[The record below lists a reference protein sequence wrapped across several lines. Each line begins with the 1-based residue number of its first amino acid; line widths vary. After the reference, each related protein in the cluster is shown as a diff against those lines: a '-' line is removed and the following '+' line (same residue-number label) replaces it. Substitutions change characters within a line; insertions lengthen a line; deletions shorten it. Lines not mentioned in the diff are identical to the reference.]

1 MSSAGS
7 LGEADAKFPTAA
19 GHGIGP
25 EPTPENPGGVYP
37 KSDPQPEKTNQS
49 GAGFNDKDAKAHAT
63 ALREGMDAETK
74 AGDAL
79 TTREGGLYTD

>member
-19 GHGIGP
+19 DHGIGP
-25 EPTPENPGGVYP
+25 EPTRENPAGVYP
-37 KSDPQPEKTNQS
+37 KSDPQPEEKNES
-49 GAGFNDKDAKAHAT
+49 GAGFDNKDAKAHAA
-63 ALREGMDAETK
+63 ALQQGMDSETR

-79 TTREGGLYTD
+79 TTREGG